1 MLSGL
6 FFYSFM
12 QRNEVVNIFKI
23 VESFSLT
30 LLRESDK
37 NIYKHLTYCPSVT
50 YDPRVFVRCFETIG
64 Y

>member
-6 FFYSFM
+6 FYSFV
-12 QRNEVVNIFKI
+12 QRNEVLNIFKI

-37 NIYKHLTYCPSVT
+37 NIYKHLTYFPSVT
-50 YDPRVFVRCFETIG
+50 YDLRVFVRCFETIG